1 MRYVAAR
8 LEHKHRETAYRIY
21 ITDALKVLSMNTAK
35 FAGGEYLTERYADQ
49 LKEKPKD
56 TRTGEEIVAD
66 VLRRGGIEVI

>member
-1 MRYVAAR
+1 
-8 LEHKHRETAYRIY
+8 
-21 ITDALKVLSMNTAK
+21 MNTAK

-49 LKEKPKD
+49 LKAKPKD